1 MNCQECARDTAAKVT
16 ALPSSRSRP
25 RRTNFSGEVH
35 DSFAHVGHLAKVVA
49 NQDPPWLARCPCPP
63 GKHGHVTRHHHWRLC
78 IPFEGSRTARRA
90 PWTPGIQRRH
100 RPTSAVIV
108 GSLTQKPR
116 LATNVVLPA
125 RTPVL
130 GTSSLSLAP
139 DLHRD
144 FLRSAFVRSPPF
156 SSCMYTAHCVACP
169 QHRPYAAHCTAHP
182 DLTHRPCQSS
192 ARLSC
197 ATSRKRL
204 IEPLPLGTSR
214 HHTVFT
220 CRRRS
225 ALPQLSSS
233 STSYLQ
239 HLAITRKR
247 LIELLPLGSD

>member
-1 MNCQECARDTAAKVT
+1 MP
-16 ALPSSRSRP
+16 LPSWEAWSRHKTP
-25 RRTNFSGEVH
+25 P
-35 DSFAHVGHLAKVVA
+35 LAPLHTFRMLADCEESAMAARHPASTQTHFCSHRWTLDAEAQTCDNVA
-49 NQDPPWLARCPCPP
+49 
-63 GKHGHVTRHHHWRLC
+63 
-78 IPFEGSRTARRA
+78 
-90 PWTPGIQRRH
+90 
-100 RPTSAVIV
+100 
-108 GSLTQKPR
+108 
-116 LATNVVLPA
+116 LPA
-125 RTPVL
+125 RTLVL

-139 DLHRD
+139 DLHRAL
-144 FLRSAFVRSPPF
+144 LRSAFVRSPPF

-182 DLTHRPCQSS
+182 DLTHRPCQFS

-239 HLAITRKR
+239 HLAIARKL